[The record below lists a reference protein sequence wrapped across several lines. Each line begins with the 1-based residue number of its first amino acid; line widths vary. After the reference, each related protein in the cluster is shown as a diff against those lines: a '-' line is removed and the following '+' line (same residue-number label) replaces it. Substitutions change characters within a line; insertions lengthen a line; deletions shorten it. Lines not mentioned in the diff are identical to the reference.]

1 MKINELT
8 IQNDIIEIDFT
19 IEKENDKILIKSEI
33 KDLLLS
39 NFNHN
44 DDLNQ
49 INNLSLKR
57 YYSTFNNKSKKM
69 TFMAIGY

>member
-1 MKINELT
+1 MT

>member
-1 MKINELT
+1 LKINELT